1 MADWSTTAFLFPGQG
16 SQVVGMGQD
25 LAAAYSMAKQT
36 FEEADAIL
44 GIPFSKLCFEGP
56 EEELNDTLN
65 TQPSLYICSIAIL
78 RVLQGELDDLNP
90 ISTAGHS
97 LGEFTALTAAGALS
111 FPDGVR
117 LVRERARLMKW
128 AGEQHPGGM
137 AALLGLDADKV
148 TEVCAQATKETGRPV
163 VMANDNCPGQVVIS
177 GDNTA
182 LERAIELATEAGAK
196 RAVKL
201 AVSVAPHSPLMEA
214 ASVQFREALSKTMF
228 HTPRV
233 PVYGNVNAQPL
244 TTVAE
249 IRAELDQQLT
259 HSVRWTDS
267 VRAMIAAGAE
277 RFVELGPKDVLC
289 GLLKRIDR
297 SKPCISLNS
306 VQAVRQF
313 IAQS

>member
-1 MADWSTTAFLFPGQG
+1 MTSTTALIFPGQG
-16 SQVVGMGQD
+16 SQVVGMGKD
-25 LAAAYSMAKQT
+25 IAEAHAVARQT
-36 FEEADAIL
+36 FEEADDIL
-44 GIPFSKLCFEGP
+44 GMAFSKLCFEGP
-56 EEELNDTLN
+56 EDELNDTIN
-65 TQPSLYICSIAIL
+65 TQPSLYICGVAIL
-78 RVLQGELDDLNP
+78 RVLQGEMDDIAP

-97 LGEFTALTAAGALS
+97 LGEFTALTAAGSLS

-117 LVRERARLMKW
+117 LVRERARLMKL
-128 AGEQHPGGM
+128 AGEQQPGGM

-148 TEVCAQATKETGRPV
+148 SELCEQASTEVGKAV

-182 LERAIELATEAGAK
+182 LERAITLATVAGAK

-214 ASVQFREALSKTMF
+214 ASEKFREALAKTTF

-233 PVYGNVNAQPL
+233 PVYANVSASPL
-244 TTVAE
+244 TTVE
-249 IRAELDQQLT
+249 DIQAELNKQLT
-259 HSVRWTDS
+259 NSVRWTNS

-297 SKPCISLNS
+297 SKPGIPLNS
-306 VQAVRQF
+306 AQAIAQF
-313 IAQS
+313 IAQG